1 MSEFDP
7 KRILNSLPLKP
18 GVYQMLGQDDEV
30 LYVGKAKKLKNRVSS
45 YFRASGLNTKTM
57 ALVSHIRDIQVTVTA
72 NETEALVLEQNLI
85 KEHRPPYNIML
96 RDDKSY
102 PFIHIDTRKPFPAV
116 RFRRGKVKGSG
127 RWFGPFPSSGGVRQ
141 TIELIQKSFQLRT
154 CEDSVFAN
162 RSRPCLQH
170 QIKRC
175 SAPCVNL
182 ISAEEYQEDLDN
194 AALYLSGRS
203 QSLIESLTEKMDQ
216 AAQTLN
222 FEAAARYRDQM
233 GRLRRMQSS
242 QNVDTDYGDVDVI
255 AVEQRPGLACIS
267 LLVVRDGRLLGHREF
282 WPGGGL
288 EEAPGQLIEA
298 FAAQYYL
305 GQGAN
310 SAPAE
315 ILVSEPVED
324 ETGLS
329 AILSQALAVN
339 VRISHRFRTTRAHW
353 MEMAKN
359 NAMQALAGHVG
370 NRLDMRKRLESLV
383 EILDLPQAPER
394 MECFDISH
402 TQGEATVA
410 SCVVFDQEGP
420 LKSDYRMFNIK
431 NAAAGDDY
439 AAMHEALER
448 RYNRVKSGEIPIPD
462 VLVIDGGPGQVTQAR
477 EVLSE
482 LGLHQ
487 IQLLGIAKGPTR
499 KAGMEWLH
507 VEGMEMPIRPPKDA
521 PGLHLLQHIR
531 DEAHRFAI
539 TKHRQAR
546 GKARV
551 SSALE
556 GIEGIGPKR
565 RQQLLRH
572 FGGLKEI
579 QGAGVNELASA
590 PGMSKKLASVVYA
603 ALHGES

>member
-1 MSEFDP
+1 MFDP

-18 GVYQMLGQDDEV
+18 GVYRMLDEQGGV
-30 LYVGKAKKLKNRVSS
+30 LYVGKAKKLKNRVTS
-45 YFRASGLNTKTM
+45 YFRGSGLNTKTM

-102 PFIHIDTRKPFPAV
+102 PFIWIDTRQDYPAV
-116 RFRRGKVKGSG
+116 RFRRGKVKGKG
-127 RWFGPFPSSGGVRQ
+127 QWFGPFPSSGGVRQ

-154 CEDSVFAN
+154 CEDSVFSN

-175 SAPCVNL
+175 SAPCVDV
-182 ISAEEYQEDLDN
+182 ISKEDYAEDLQN
-194 AALYLSGRS
+194 AGLYLSGRS
-203 QSLIESLTEKMDQ
+203 QVLIETLTDKMDQ

-233 GRLRRMQSS
+233 GRLRRMQSQ

-255 AVEQRPGLACIS
+255 ALAQRPGVVCVS

-288 EEAPGQLIEA
+288 DEDPSQLLEA
-298 FAAQYYL
+298 FLAHYYL
-305 GQGAN
+305 GEGTH

-315 ILVSEPVED
+315 VLLSDPIED
-324 ETGLS
+324 EAGLS
-329 AILSQALAVN
+329 GILTEALGVK
-339 VRISHRFRTTRAHW
+339 VRVSHRLRTTRAHW
-353 MEMAKN
+353 LEMARN
-359 NAMQALAGHVG
+359 NANQALAGHVG
-370 NRLDMRKRLESLV
+370 NRLNMNKRLESLMQLL
-383 EILDLPQAPER
+383 ELDDAPAR

-410 SCVVFDQEGP
+410 SCVVFDSDGP

-431 NAAAGDDY
+431 TAKAGDDY

-487 IQLLGIAKGPTR
+487 VKLLGIAKGPTR

-507 VEGMEMPIRPPKDA
+507 VEGIEMPIRPPKDA

-551 SSALE
+551 SSPLE

-572 FGGLKEI
+572 FGGIREI
-579 QGAGVNELASA
+579 QGAGINELANA
-590 PGMSKKLASVVYA
+590 PGMSKKLAAVVYA

>member
-1 MSEFDP
+1 MNEFDP

-18 GVYQMLGQDDEV
+18 GVYRMLDKDGQV
-30 LYVGKAKKLKNRVSS
+30 LYVGKAKKLKNRVTS
-45 YFRASGLNTKTM
+45 YFRGSGLNSKTM
-57 ALVSHIRDIQVTVTA
+57 ALVSHIQDIQVTVTA

-102 PFIHIDTRKPFPAV
+102 PFIWMDTRQAYPAV
-116 RFRRGKVKGSG
+116 RFRRGKVKGQG
-127 RWFGPFPSSGGVRQ
+127 QWFGPFPSSGGVRQ

-154 CEDSVFAN
+154 CEESVFAN
-162 RSRPCLQH
+162 RSRPCLQY

-175 SAPCVNL
+175 SGPCVEL
-182 ISAEEYQEDLDN
+182 ISKEDYAEDVAN
-194 AALYLSGRS
+194 AGLYLSGRS
-203 QSLIESLTEKMDQ
+203 QTLIETLTEKMDQ
-216 AAQTLN
+216 AAQNLE
-222 FEAAARYRDQM
+222 FESAARYRDQM
-233 GRLRRMQSS
+233 GRLRRMQSQ

-255 AVEQRPGLACIS
+255 AVATRPGVICIS

-288 EEAPGQLIEA
+288 DEDPSQLLEA
-298 FAAQYYL
+298 FLAQYYL
-305 GQGAN
+305 GEGIH
-310 SAPAE
+310 SAPSE
-315 ILVSEPVED
+315 VLVSEPLDD
-324 ETGLS
+324 EAGLS
-329 AILSQALAVN
+329 AILSQALGAKVK
-339 VRISHRFRTTRAHW
+339 VSHRLRTTRAHW
-353 MEMAKN
+353 LEMARN
-359 NAMQALAGHVG
+359 NALQALAGHVG
-370 NRLDMRKRLESLV
+370 NRLNMDKRLASLA
-383 EILDLPQAPER
+383 ELLELEAAPAR

-410 SCVVFDQEGP
+410 SCVVFDQDGP

-431 NAAAGDDY
+431 TAKAGDDY

-477 EVLSE
+477 EVLAE

-487 IQLLGIAKGPTR
+487 VKLLGIAKGPTR

-507 VEGMEMPIRPPKDA
+507 VEGQELPIRPPKDA

-546 GKARV
+546 GKART
-551 SSALE
+551 SSPLE

-579 QGAGVNELASA
+579 QGAGVNELARA
-590 PGMSKKLASVVYA
+590 PGMSNKLAEAVYA

>member
-1 MSEFDP
+1 M
-7 KRILNSLPLKP
+7 
-18 GVYQMLGQDDEV
+18 V
-30 LYVGKAKKLKNRVSS
+30 
-45 YFRASGLNTKTM
+45 RAISVQWRRTTNHRADSK
-57 ALVSHIRDIQVTVTA
+57 VISTA
-72 NETEALVLEQNLI
+72 
-85 KEHRPPYNIML
+85 HL
-96 RDDKSY
+96 R
-102 PFIHIDTRKPFPAV
+102 
-116 RFRRGKVKGSG
+116 RFR
-127 RWFGPFPSSGGVRQ
+127 VRQ
-141 TIELIQKSFQLRT
+141 SFSALSSTPNQTLLGTLR
-154 CEDSVFAN
+154 
-162 RSRPCLQH
+162 Q
-170 QIKRC
+170 
-175 SAPCVNL
+175 L

-255 AVEQRPGLACIS
+255 AVAQRPGLACIS

-324 ETGLS
+324 EAGLS

-370 NRLDMRKRLESLV
+370 NRLDMRKRLDSLV

-402 TQGEATVA
+402 TQGEATA
-410 SCVVFDQEGP
+410 E
-420 LKSDYRMFNIK
+420 L
-431 NAAAGDDY
+431 
-439 AAMHEALER
+439 R
-448 RYNRVKSGEIPIPD
+448 R
-462 VLVIDGGPGQVTQAR
+462 
-477 EVLSE
+477 
-482 LGLHQ
+482 
-487 IQLLGIAKGPTR
+487 
-499 KAGMEWLH
+499 
-507 VEGMEMPIRPPKDA
+507 
-521 PGLHLLQHIR
+521 
-531 DEAHRFAI
+531 F
-539 TKHRQAR
+539 
-546 GKARV
+546 
-551 SSALE
+551 
-556 GIEGIGPKR
+556 
-565 RQQLLRH
+565 
-572 FGGLKEI
+572 
-579 QGAGVNELASA
+579 
-590 PGMSKKLASVVYA
+590 
-603 ALHGES
+603 

>member
-1 MSEFDP
+1 MPDFDA
-7 KRILNSLPLKP
+7 KRILDSLPMKP
-18 GVYQMLGQDDEV
+18 GVYRMLDDQGEV
-30 LYVGKAKKLKNRVSS
+30 LYVGKAKKLKHRVSS

-57 ALVSHIRDIQVTVTA
+57 ALVSHIQDIQVTVTA
-72 NETEALVLEQNLI
+72 NETEALVLEHNLI
-85 KEHRPPYNIML
+85 KQHRPPYNIML

-102 PFIHIDTRKPFPAV
+102 PYIWIDTRQPYPAV
-116 RFRRGKVKGSG
+116 RFRRGKVKGKG
-127 RWFGPFPSSGGVRQ
+127 QWFGPFPSSGGVRQ

-162 RSRPCLQH
+162 RSRPCLQY

-175 SAPCVNL
+175 SGPCVDI
-182 ISAEEYQEDLDN
+182 ISKQAYAEDLEN
-194 AALYLSGRS
+194 AALYLGGRS
-203 QSLIESLTEKMDQ
+203 QVLIETLTQKMDR
-216 AAQTLN
+216 AAGQLD
-222 FEAAARYRDQM
+222 FEGAARYRDQM
-233 GRLRRMQSS
+233 GRLRRMQAQ
-242 QNVDTDYGDVDVI
+242 QNVDTDYGDVDVV
-255 AVEQRPGLACIS
+255 AVAQRPGVVCVS

-282 WPGGGL
+282 WPNGGL
-288 EEAPGQLIEA
+288 DEDPSQLVEA
-298 FAAQYYL
+298 FLAQYYL
-305 GQGAN
+305 GEGTH

-315 ILVSEPVED
+315 ILVSEPIDD
-324 ETGLS
+324 EAGLS
-329 AILSQALAVN
+329 AVLSQALGAK
-339 VRISHRFRTTRAHW
+339 VRVSHRLRTTRAHW
-353 MEMAKN
+353 LAMARN
-359 NAMQALAGHVG
+359 NAEQALAGHVG
-370 NRLDMRKRLESLV
+370 NRLNMDKRLTSLT
-383 EILDLPQAPER
+383 ELLQLEAPPGR

-410 SCVVFDQEGP
+410 SCVVFDSDGP

-431 NAAAGDDY
+431 TAAAGDDY

-477 EVLSE
+477 EVLAE

-487 IQLLGIAKGPTR
+487 VKLLGIAKGPTR

-507 VEGMEMPIRPPKDA
+507 IEGLEHPIRPPKDA

-551 SSALE
+551 ASPLE

-565 RQQLLRH
+565 RQHLLRH
-572 FGGLKEI
+572 FGGLRAI
-579 QGAGVNELASA
+579 QGAGVAELATA
-590 PGMSKKLASVVYA
+590 PGMSQKLAAAVYA

>member
-1 MSEFDP
+1 MAEFDP
-7 KRILNSLPLKP
+7 KRILNSLPQKP
-18 GVYQMLGQDDEV
+18 GVYRMLNEAGEV
-30 LYVGKAKKLKNRVSS
+30 LYVGKAKKLKPRVSS
-45 YFRASGLNTKTM
+45 YFRASGLNGKTM

-72 NETEALVLEQNLI
+72 NETEALVLEHNLI
-85 KEHRPPYNIML
+85 KQHRPPYNISL

-102 PFIHIDTRKPFPAV
+102 PYIWIDTRQDYPAV
-116 RFRRGKVKGSG
+116 RFRRGKVKGAG
-127 RWFGPFPSSGGVRQ
+127 QWFGPFPSSGGVRQ

-154 CEDSVFAN
+154 CEESVFAN
-162 RSRPCLQH
+162 RSRPCLQY

-175 SAPCVNL
+175 SGPCVEL
-182 ISAEEYQEDLDN
+182 ISKEAYREDLDN
-194 AALYLSGRS
+194 AALYLGGRS
-203 QSLIESLTEKMDQ
+203 QVLIETLTEKMDSS
-216 AAQTLN
+216 AANLE
-222 FEAAARYRDQM
+222 FENAARYRDQM
-233 GRLRRMQSS
+233 GRLRRMQAQ
-242 QNVDTDYGDVDVI
+242 QNVDTDYGDVDVV
-255 AVEQRPGLACIS
+255 AVAQRPGVVCVS

-282 WPGGGL
+282 WPAGGL
-288 EEAPGQLIEA
+288 DEDPRQLIEA
-298 FAAQYYL
+298 FLAQYYL
-305 GQGAN
+305 GEGTH

-315 ILVSEPVED
+315 ILVSEPIDD
-324 ETGLS
+324 EAGLS
-329 AILSQALAVN
+329 AVLSQALDAK
-339 VRISHRFRTTRAHW
+339 VRVSHRLRTTRAHW
-353 MEMAKN
+353 LDMARN
-359 NAMQALAGHVG
+359 NAEQALAGHVG
-370 NRLDMRKRLESLV
+370 NRLNMDKRLASLT
-383 EILDLPQAPER
+383 ELLDLETPPER

-410 SCVVFDQEGP
+410 SCVVFDSDGP

-431 NAAAGDDY
+431 TAAAGDDY

-448 RYNRVKSGEIPIPD
+448 RYNRVKSGQIPIPD
-462 VLVIDGGPGQVTQAR
+462 VLVIDGGPGQVSQAR

-487 IQLLGIAKGPTR
+487 VKLLGIAKGPTR

-507 VEGMEMPIRPPKDA
+507 IEGLEQPIRPPKDA

-551 SSALE
+551 ASPLE

-572 FGGLKEI
+572 FGGLRAI
-579 QGAGVNELASA
+579 QGAGIAELASA
-590 PGMSKKLASVVYA
+590 PGMSQKLASAVYA